1 MTSSVARAHHLHL
14 NTSRTS
20 GIEGSWFCG
29 FAAGPAAGFAAG
41 PAEVVVFTMLFAL
54 RVSSYV
60 LDLASFLIALLA
72 VHLPEAHPI
81 LVKVS
86 GRPGQAAIHCS
97 HPT

>member
-1 MTSSVARAHHLHL
+1 
-14 NTSRTS
+14 
-20 GIEGSWFCG
+20 
-29 FAAGPAAGFAAG
+29 
-41 PAEVVVFTMLFAL
+41 MLFAL
-54 RVSSYV
+54 RVSSYF

-86 GRPGQAAIHCS
+86 RRPGQAAIHCS